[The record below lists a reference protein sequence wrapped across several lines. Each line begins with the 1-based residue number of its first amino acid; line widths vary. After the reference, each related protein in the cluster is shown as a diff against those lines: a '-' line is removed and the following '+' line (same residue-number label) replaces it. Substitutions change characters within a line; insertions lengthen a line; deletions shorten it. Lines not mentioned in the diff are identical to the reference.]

1 MAPRRARDVRADA
14 ELSFEQLYRG
24 HRGDVYR
31 VALRE
36 LGNAHDAEDVTQAA
50 FVDAYRAVLRGTR
63 PESPRAWLLT
73 IAENVRRR
81 RFRTSLSRP
90 REEPLDSEM
99 ALARDD
105 SNEQASALLEA
116 LAMLPTEQRQA
127 FLLREVRGFSYD
139 EIARRTDSS
148 VASVQMLLFRA
159 RKTLREELEPPHV
172 RAAFF
177 PLATLLSR
185 AEAFSLTPRVAGA
198 VGAAVVAVSVS
209 SSVPAKADSPATR
222 PAARPE
228 ATVPAAA
235 TPIAA
240 ASANQAPTATLARGK
255 RQLVKAAPVAVAARS
270 TPRPVAVAATPELQ
284 TDQSEPQP
292 QSEPQSQP
300 QSEPQPAAAP
310 QAQPLPLPQALPLPK
325 TMPLP
330 QIVTPPTIPLSP
342 AVPTPSVPLPPPLE
356 PVIEPVLEGAGA
368 AGAAG
373 ASAPPL
379 PVLPLDPLPPVL
391 P

>member
-1 MAPRRARDVRADA
+1 MAPRRARDVRADV

-31 VALRE
+31 AALRE

-63 PESPRAWLLT
+63 PEAPRAWLLT

-105 SNEQASALLEA
+105 SNEQAGALLEA
-116 LAMLPTEQRQA
+116 LATLPTEQRQA
-127 FLLREVRGFSYD
+127 FLLREVRGFSYE
-139 EIARRTDSS
+139 EIARRTDST

-159 RKTLREELEPPHV
+159 RKTLRAELEPPHV

-209 SSVPAKADSPATR
+209 ASVPAKADSPPTR
-222 PAARPE
+222 RDARVE

-235 TPIAA
+235 TPIASV
-240 ASANQAPTATLARGK
+240 SANQTRAAKPATGK
-255 RQLVKAAPVAVAARS
+255 RQLVRAAPVAVAAQS

-292 QSEPQSQP
+292 ESESESQPQP
-300 QSEPQPAAAP
+300 QSEPAP
-310 QAQPLPLPQALPLPK
+310 QSQPLSLPQTLPV
-325 TMPLP
+325 P
-330 QIVTPPTIPLSP
+330 QIVTPSAIPLSP

-356 PVIEPVLEGAGA
+356 PVVEPVLEGAGA

>member
-31 VALRE
+31 AALRE
-36 LGNAHDAEDVTQAA
+36 LGNTHDAEDVTQAA

-63 PESPRAWLLT
+63 PEAPRAWLLT

-81 RFRTSLSRP
+81 RFRTSLTRP
-90 REEPLDSEM
+90 REEPLDTEL

-105 SNEQASALLEA
+105 SHEQAAALLDA
-116 LAMLPTEQRQA
+116 LAILPTEQRHA

-139 EIARRTDSS
+139 EIARRTDST

-159 RKTLREELEPPHV
+159 RKALRKELEPPHV

-209 SSVPAKADSPATR
+209 ASVPAKADSPPTR
-222 PAARPE
+222 PAARAE
-228 ATVPAAA
+228 AAIPAAA
-235 TPIAA
+235 SPIATV
-240 ASANQAPTATLARGK
+240 SANQTRAAKPAPGK
-255 RQLVKAAPVAVAARS
+255 RQLVRAAPVAVAAQS
-270 TPRPVAVAATPELQ
+270 TPRPVAVAATPQLQ
-284 TDQSEPQP
+284 TDQSE
-292 QSEPQSQP
+292 SEPQSQP
-300 QSEPQPAAAP
+300 QPAAAAP
-310 QAQPLPLPQALPLPK
+310 QSQPVTLPQR
-325 TMPLP
+325 MPLP
-330 QIVTPPTIPLSP
+330 QIVTSPTIPLLSP

-356 PVIEPVLEGAGA
+356 PDVEPVLEGAGA